1 MCGEVINEY
10 VGLRAKMYSIT
21 WPGGNTRTSKGI
33 NKSVNKKVLTHDMY
47 KASLEN
53 SESRTD
59 KMSRI
64 GSRCHELYTFNVS
77 KISLSP
83 IDVKRFVLEDK
94 INTLAYGHYKITN
107 KLVK

>member
-1 MCGEVINEY
+1 
-10 VGLRAKMYSIT
+10 MYSIT
-21 WPGGNTRTSKGI
+21 WPGGNTRTCKGI
-33 NKSVNKKVLTHDMY
+33 NKAVNKKVLTHDMY
-47 KASLEN
+47 KTSLEN
-53 SESRTD
+53 SERRTD

-64 GSRCHELYTFNVS
+64 GSKCHELYTFNVS

-83 IDVKRFVLEDK
+83 IDDKRFVLEDK